1 MRRLAL
7 ALLAAI
13 GIAAM
18 PVHFALT
25 ADGYYLEDHFTFL
38 ADYAY
43 AETPAKPAEM
53 VLASLDGT
61 EEGSVT
67 DEISRA
73 ADAFGIDRN
82 YMLAVAKIESDF
94 NPHDK
99 TGSYIGLYQLSEHE
113 FHEYGK
119 GDITDPRDN
128 AMAAAAKFTTEA
140 AEFKIETH
148 KKATPADLYLV
159 HQQGIQG
166 AVEHINHPERPAW
179 KSMCATDEGR
189 QKGEKW
195 CKRAIWGNTLPAVKQ
210 IWKTVDALTSGAFVE
225 MWRERVTNLFFQNWG
240 TSTPPSEARA
250 ARARH
255 REWHH
260 RHHKRHRRG

>member
-1 MRRLAL
+1 MKRLAF
-7 ALLAAI
+7 ALLAAT
-13 GIAAM
+13 GIATVPA
-18 PVHFALT
+18 HFAIT
-25 ADGYYLEDHFTFL
+25 ADGYLEDHFTFL

-53 VLASLDGT
+53 VLASLEGT
-61 EEGSVT
+61 REGSVT
-67 DEISRA
+67 DEITRA

-82 YMLAVAKIESDF
+82 YMMAVAKIESDF
-94 NPHDK
+94 NPHDR

-166 AVEHINHPERPAW
+166 AVEHIKHPERPAW

-189 QKGEKW
+189 QKGEAW
-195 CKRAIWGNTLPAVKQ
+195 CKRAIWENTLPGVKQ
-210 IWKTVDALTSGAFVE
+210 FWHTVDALTSGAFVE
-225 MWRERVTNLFFQNWG
+225 MWRERVNSLFSQNLAAPPP
-240 TSTPPSEARA
+240 TTPRHARV
-250 ARARH
+250 ARRH
-255 REWHH
+255 HH
-260 RHHKRHRRG
+260 RKRHHRG